1 MRKLLIIWLLAV
13 VGVVCN
19 AQTDSLRHV
28 AIDNDSLFVISSD
41 SALLRDLAP
50 LDTVAVPDSSLYKA
64 LQMTLKEDPATTTKK
79 KRDWSTWTPD
89 PKRALWLAL
98 VIPGG
103 GQIYNRK
110 YWKLPIIYGGIGA
123 GIGLG
128 TYYTLQYK
136 NSVKAHDASL
146 LAYNEAFALDP
157 NTTLTVSPVN
167 TRAKTLGICMFGM
180 AAAVYWASLLD
191 GATYYKKGVFPNAGR
206 ATIYS
211 ILLPGLG
218 QAYNREYWKIPIY
231 WGALAGATH
240 FLVTNDINYKRYK
253 RIHNEA
259 TSPDKTYTGPISAET
274 AVYYRDVFR
283 RYRDYSIVALVGF
296 YLLQVID
303 ANVFSYMLDF
313 DMSNDLSL
321 HMEPAVIMPDTQ
333 YAFSPKDR
341 NAALGFSVGLRF

>member
-1 MRKLLIIWLLAV
+1 MRVRILHILLPALLLLS
-13 VGVVCN
+13 VGVPKAS
-19 AQTDSLRHV
+19 AQFKQDAFTQTYADTTDTEMR
-28 AIDNDSLFVISSD
+28 DSTDKLFSFQEYFGG
-41 SALLRDLAP
+41 LAHKQEARIGT
-50 LDTVAVPDSSLYKA
+50 LFAGSTVFIGSY
-64 LQMTLKEDPATTTKK
+64 
-79 KRDWSTWTPD
+79 
-89 PKRALWLAL
+89 
-98 VIPGG
+98 
-103 GQIYNRK
+103 QIYNK
-110 YWKLPIIYGGIGA
+110 QYWKLPIIYGGIGA

>member
-1 MRKLLIIWLLAV
+1 MRIRSLHILLSAILLLSVVAPQASAQFKQDAFTQTYADTTDTEMKDSTDKLFSFREYFGGLAHKREARI
-13 VGVVCN
+13 G
-19 AQTDSLRHV
+19 T
-28 AIDNDSLFVISSD
+28 LF
-41 SALLRDLAP
+41 AG
-50 LDTVAVPDSSLYKA
+50 
-64 LQMTLKEDPATTTKK
+64 
-79 KRDWSTWTPD
+79 ST
-89 PKRALWLAL
+89 
-98 VIPGG
+98 IFIGSY
-103 GQIYNRK
+103 QIYNK
-110 YWKLPIIYGGIGA
+110 QYWKLPIIYGGIGA
-123 GIGLG
+123 GVGLG

-136 NSVKAHDASL
+136 KSVKAHETSL
-146 LAYNEAFALDP
+146 AAYNEAYALDP
-157 NTTLTVSPVN
+157 NTTLTVSPID
-167 TRAKTLGICMFGM
+167 TRSRTLGICMFGM
-180 AAAVYWASLLD
+180 AAAVYWGSLMD

-313 DMSNDLSL
+313 DMSNDLSV
-321 HMEPAVIMPDTQ
+321 HMTPTVIMPDTQ

-341 NAALGFSVGLRF
+341 NAALGLSLALRF